1 MLLYKYSTHLED
13 VMVKIKKQDKYKGLQ
28 RDEKIRK
35 IVKEII
41 SRKIPYN
48 PYDFIFKDNIS
59 PHGETNHKLMN
70 LPGKYSKNEL
80 PHVFV
85 DNTAELQMDHLESV
99 LPDGKKI
106 VRDALINLEQQTG
119 PVTPYKANVIF
130 NYCLHTII
138 RHKKLVYPFVATN
151 HPYTEEYLEYW
162 IEGCKLVIY
171 LRVFDEEKLDEI
183 INTLKNKDFI
193 NNEVTEED
201 YLLFNYC
208 LVFAKKPYIERI
220 IDELVF
226 LFQKMRN
233 ISLEYQKKL
242 YSGLCLIIKYHYS
255 DNLDKMEELIGM
267 ITDVVYDETLD
278 ELSDM
283 DDTTIKMLRKDAM
296 IKKNE
301 AGLLELKREL
311 AQKDETISNKDVVIS
326 DYEKDLADQKVVI
339 SDYEKDLA
347 DQKVVISDQKEELA
361 IKEAL
366 IEEYER
372 RYGKLDGLNAK

>member
-1 MLLYKYSTHLED
+1 M
-13 VMVKIKKQDKYKGLQ
+13 KIRKQDKYKGLQ

-59 PHGETNHKLMN
+59 PHGEANHKLMK

-106 VRDALINLEQQTG
+106 VRNALINLEQQTG

-130 NYCLHTII
+130 NYCLYTII

-151 HPYTEEYLEYW
+151 HPYTEEYLEFW

-226 LFQKMRN
+226 LFQKMEN

-242 YSGLCLIIKYHYS
+242 YSGLCLIIKYYYG

-267 ITDVVYDETLD
+267 ITDVVYDENLD

-301 AGLLELKREL
+301 AGLLELKQEL
-311 AQKDETISNKDVVIS
+311 AHMRETVSDKDVVIS
-326 DYEKDLADQKVVI
+326 DYEKDLEV
-339 SDYEKDLA
+339 KDS
-347 DQKVVISDQKEELA
+347 VISDQKNELA